1 MITDP
6 ALIRR
11 ILLHLKLPPDPLP
24 IAPTRDRALFW
35 LRAVPHRS
43 PNRSQLDSQP
53 GPHLGPTP
61 ARPPA
66 KTRGVGPSCW
76 ILGHVVGSRRA
87 ACAPSHPPSPS
98 LAARGSAHAP
108 VARLPGPGSASR
120 RCTSPSLNGLRGPR
134 GPSFNRPSP
143 HQSQVSVRPPS
154 VISPHRVAPKWRMS
168 MPQDCPNRPLLST
181 TALRMWPL
189 LGQDDWKRLCS
200 KARTICRK
208 YRLGP
213 HDAEDVLQAA
223 ILRFSLK
230 PPAETDRLSLIRWFA
245 VTMRRL
251 ALDLVRGHHRVAVVL
266 LDEVEDEGDT
276 ALSWFLENPLELC
289 IRAEAFQRA
298 LARIATAPP
307 PFRQIL
313 ELLLRHR
320 WTRPQVVAWLSLWRP
335 VGSFEAERLVDAA
348 HLWFTGGIKRSAK
361 RNPWIS
367 IPPPLRSLVQ
377 WRGTSLWGMQCRAPE
392 FPIKA

>member
-1 MITDP
+1 
-6 ALIRR
+6 
-11 ILLHLKLPPDPLP
+11 
-24 IAPTRDRALFW
+24 
-35 LRAVPHRS
+35 
-43 PNRSQLDSQP
+43 
-53 GPHLGPTP
+53 
-61 ARPPA
+61 
-66 KTRGVGPSCW
+66 
-76 ILGHVVGSRRA
+76 
-87 ACAPSHPPSPS
+87 
-98 LAARGSAHAP
+98 
-108 VARLPGPGSASR
+108 
-120 RCTSPSLNGLRGPR
+120 
-134 GPSFNRPSP
+134 
-143 HQSQVSVRPPS
+143 
-154 VISPHRVAPKWRMS
+154 

-367 IPPPLRSLVQ
+367 IPPPFDR
-377 WRGTSLWGMQCRAPE
+377 
-392 FPIKA
+392 